1 MPGIVETGDGVLK
14 RRAMLSTLSLS
25 LKQPRVNMMFAFLAL
40 VLFLCP
46 VSEAAMRD
54 EPREFMGIP
63 FAKEYEPDKSFS
75 CQLDSEEG
83 LRCVRSGDDLH
94 LHGVALKSLSYL
106 FMYKRLFTVDM
117 EVDGRESFDKLSA
130 EIAKRHGKAAS
141 ASGGMTSYTGSQV
154 DILLYYDASRRVGEV
169 SYVFKNLPCPVE

>member
-1 MPGIVETGDGVLK
+1 
-14 RRAMLSTLSLS
+14 MLSTLSFS
-25 LKQPRVNMMFAFLAL
+25 FKQPKRAVMETASVKMMFIMMFTLFAWVF
-40 VLFLCP
+40 FLCP

-63 FAKEYEPDKSFS
+63 FAKEYEPDKTFS

-117 EVDGRESFDKLSA
+117 EVDGRDNYEKLSS

-141 ASGGMTSYTGSQV
+141 SSGGMTSYTGSQV
-154 DILLYYDASRRVGEV
+154 DILLYYDASRRVGEI

>member
-1 MPGIVETGDGVLK
+1 
-14 RRAMLSTLSLS
+14 MLSKTPTG
-25 LKQPRVNMMFAFLAL
+25 LKQPLLLVMNKALGKTMSVASVILAL
-40 VLFLCP
+40 MLFVC
-46 VSEAAMRD
+46 STSDAAMRD

-94 LHGVALKSLSYL
+94 LHGIALKSLSYL

-117 EVDGRESFDKLSA
+117 EVDGRENYDKLAA
-130 EIAKRHGKAAS
+130 EIAKRHGKASS
-141 ASGGMTSYTGSQV
+141 ASGGMTAYTGGQV
-154 DILLYYDASRRVGEV
+154 DILLYYDASRRVGEI

>member
-1 MPGIVETGDGVLK
+1 M
-14 RRAMLSTLSLS
+14 STLSLS
-25 LKQPRVNMMFAFLAL
+25 LKQPRVTMTFAFLAL

-117 EVDGRESFDKLSA
+117 EVDGRENYDKLSA

>member
-1 MPGIVETGDGVLK
+1 
-14 RRAMLSTLSLS
+14 MLSN
-25 LKQPRVNMMFAFLAL
+25 KPVNVMKPQMSAMKTASGKTIPAACVLLAL
-40 VLFLCP
+40 VFFLCP
-46 VSEAAMRD
+46 AAGAAMLG

-63 FAKEYEPDKSFS
+63 FGKEYEPDKSFS

-83 LRCVRSGDDLH
+83 LRCLRSRDDLH

-117 EVDGRESFDKLSA
+117 EVDGCENFDKLAA
-130 EIAKRHGKAAS
+130 EIASRHGKAAS
-141 ASGGMTSYTGSQV
+141 VSGGMTSYTGSQV
-154 DILLYYDASRRVGEV
+154 DILLYFDASRRVGEI